1 MPWLIKHFDDDPGH
15 ASRYLCDKHADELLD
30 APPPP
35 GELPWQIDDG
45 PGLAEAEARGVFN
58 CEHPDCGFGQPD
70 DGPHCDG
77 QGGWLAGDDPAPGV
91 ALWPAMRNDRDFWRA
106 SEEEW

>member
-1 MPWLIKHFDDDPGH
+1 MAETEEQRAERI
-15 ASRYLCDKHADELLD
+15 ADALTDRDRVVCTCVIE
-30 APPPP
+30 
-35 GELPWQIDDG
+35 
-45 PGLAEAEARGVFN
+45 RGYPD
-58 CEHPDCGFGQPD
+58 PDC
-70 DGPHCDG
+70 PHCDG